1 MTGMIVAPQ
10 VLAAESGA
18 DVLRRGGNA
27 VDAAVTAAFVQGV
40 VDPQM
45 GGIGGGGV
53 MLVHCADTGADVVLE
68 FLPRAGSRVREDQ
81 WESAFVREAAHSFGY
96 VLEGALNDVGYGS
109 IGVPG
114 TVAGLHE
121 ALARFGS
128 IAWAEA
134 IAPAVAVARD
144 GFPVSVYM
152 HQDWGFDTGPD
163 VVAHRERLRA
173 TTEALRVYTRGG
185 ELYGPGEILVQPDL
199 ARTLSS
205 LAAGGAEVFYRG
217 EVAAAMAADLE
228 ANGASLTAGDLAGYQ
243 VRTSEP
249 LRGSYRGR
257 TVLSPGPPAGGAAL
271 IQLLNFLEGE
281 DLGAI
286 GWPSAEGARLRARAM
301 AWVFDE
307 QERHMADPAFVDV
320 AVDDLLDKD
329 RAAEARSRSVGDS
342 SPLAAAMLPDTPT
355 TTNVTVVDAHGNAVS
370 LTHTLGTSSGVVTP
384 GLGFGYNNYLNSF
397 DPRPG
402 SIHSLAPGKT
412 RVTMMAPTLVLED
425 ERPAV
430 LIGALGGNKILTGVG
445 QTLVNLLD
453 HGHGVVEAVSAPR
466 LHVDRG
472 DIHAEGRIPS
482 TVVDALRRGGFRVS
496 RHVHNYDIYFAMVQ
510 ALRIGEDGALRGA
523 SDPRGDG
530 GTAIAV

>member
-1 MTGMIVAPQ
+1 MTAMIVAPQ
-10 VLAAESGA
+10 VLAAQRGA
-18 DVLRRGGNA
+18 DVLRGGGNA
-27 VDAAVTAAFVQGV
+27 VDAAVAAAFVQGV

-53 MLVHCADTGADVVLE
+53 MLVHRADTGADVVLE
-68 FLPRAGSRVREDQ
+68 FLPRAGSGVREDQ
-81 WESAFVREAAHSFGY
+81 WESAFVREAAHSYGY
-96 VLEGALNDVGYGS
+96 VLEGALNDIGYGS

-121 ALARFGS
+121 ALARFGT

-152 HQDWGFDTGPD
+152 RQDWEFDTGPD
-163 VVAHRERLRA
+163 VVAHRERLEA
-173 TTEALRVYTRGG
+173 TAEARRVYTKDG
-185 ELYGPGEILVQPDL
+185 ELYTPGEILVQPDL
-199 ARTLSS
+199 ARTLGS
-205 LAAGGAEVFYRG
+205 LAAGGVEAFYRG
-217 EVAAAMAADLE
+217 EVAETMARDLE
-228 ANGASLTAGDLAGYQ
+228 ANGASVTAQDLAGYR
-243 VRTSEP
+243 VRIAEP

-257 TVLSPGPPAGGAAL
+257 TVLSPGPPTGGAAL

-281 DLGAI
+281 DLGALR
-286 GWPSAEGARLRARAM
+286 WPSAREARLRARAM
-301 AWVFDE
+301 AWVFAE
-307 QERHMADPAFVDV
+307 QERHVADPAFVDV
-320 AVDDLLDKD
+320 PIDELLAKD
-329 RAAEARSRSVGDS
+329 RAAQARSRPTGG
-342 SPLAAAMLPDTPT
+342 SPVLAGATLPDTPT
-355 TTNVTVVDAHGNAVS
+355 TTHVSVVDGHGNAVS

-412 RVTMMAPTLVLED
+412 RVTMMAPTLVLE
-425 ERPAV
+425 EGRPSV
-430 LIGALGGNKILTGVG
+430 VIGALGGNKILTSVG

-453 HGHGVVEAVSAPR
+453 HGHEPVEAVSAPR

-472 DIHAEGRIPS
+472 DIHAEGRIPA
-482 TVVDALRRGGFRVS
+482 TVLDALERDGHRVN
-496 RHVHNYDIYFAMVQ
+496 RHIHNYDLYFAMVQ
-510 ALRIGEDGALRGA
+510 ALCIGGDGSLRGA

-530 GTAIAV
+530 GTALTA

>member
-1 MTGMIVAPQ
+1 MIVAPQ
-10 VLAAESGA
+10 VLAAQSGA

-53 MLVHCADTGADVVLE
+53 MLVHCADTGADLVLE

-81 WESAFVREAAHSFGY
+81 WARAFVREAAHSFGY
-96 VLEGALNDVGYGS
+96 VLEGALNDIGYGS

-121 ALARFGS
+121 ALARFGT
-128 IAWAEA
+128 ITWAEA
-134 IAPAVAVARD
+134 IAPAIAVACD

-152 HQDWGFDTGPD
+152 QQDWAFDTGPD

-173 TTEALRVYTRGG
+173 TAEARRVYTRDG
-185 ELYGPGEILVQPDL
+185 ELYAPGEILVQPDL

-205 LAAGGAEVFYRG
+205 LAAGGAEEFYRG
-217 EVAAAMAADLE
+217 EVAEAMAADLE
-228 ANGASLTAGDLAGYQ
+228 ANGASLTAGDLAGYR
-243 VRTSEP
+243 VAVTEP

-257 TVLSPGPPAGGAAL
+257 TVVSPGPPAGGTAL
-271 IQLLNFLEGE
+271 IQLLNFLEGQ
-281 DLGAI
+281 DLGVM
-286 GWPSAEGARLRARAM
+286 GWPSEQEARLRARAM
-301 AWVFDE
+301 AWVFAE

-320 AVDDLLDKD
+320 PLEELLAKD
-329 RAAEARSRSVGDS
+329 RAAEARSRSAASGA
-342 SPLAAAMLPDTPT
+342 PALAGAMLPDTPT
-355 TTNVTVVDAHGNAVS
+355 TTNVSVVDEQGNAVS

-425 ERPAV
+425 GRPSV
-430 LIGALGGNKILTGVG
+430 VIGALGGNKILTGVG

-472 DIHAEGRIPS
+472 DVHAEGRIPS
-482 TVVDALRRGGFRVS
+482 TVVDALERDGLRVN
-496 RHVHNYDIYFAMVQ
+496 RHIHNYDLYFAMVQ
-510 ALRIGEDGALRGA
+510 ALSIGHDGTLQGA

-530 GTAIAV
+530 GIAVAV

>member
-1 MTGMIVAPQ
+1 MIAAPQ

-81 WESAFVREAAHSFGY
+81 WAGAFVREAAHSFGY
-96 VLEGALNDVGYGS
+96 VLEGALNDIGYGS

-121 ALARFGS
+121 ALARFGT

-134 IAPAVAVARD
+134 IAPAIAVARD

-152 HQDWGFDTGPD
+152 HQDWAFDTGPD

-173 TTEALRVYTRGG
+173 TAEAIRVYTKGG
-185 ELYGPGEILVQPDL
+185 ELYAPGEILVQLDL

-205 LAAGGAEVFYRG
+205 LAAGGSEVFYRG
-217 EVAAAMAADLE
+217 EVAEAMAADLQ
-228 ANGASLTAGDLAGYQ
+228 ANGASLTAGDLADYR
-243 VRTSEP
+243 VAVTEP

-257 TVLSPGPPAGGAAL
+257 TVVSPGPPAGGAAL

-281 DLGAI
+281 DLGALR
-286 GWPSAEGARLRARAM
+286 WPSAQEARLRARAM
-301 AWVFDE
+301 AWVFAE

-320 AVDDLLDKD
+320 PVDDLLAKD
-329 RAAEARSRSVGDS
+329 RAAEARSRSAGG
-342 SPLAAAMLPDTPT
+342 SPVLAGGMLPDTPT
-355 TTNVTVVDAHGNAVS
+355 TTNVSVVDASGNAVS

-412 RVTMMAPTLVLED
+412 RVTMMAPTLIMAD
-425 ERPAV
+425 GRPSV
-430 LIGALGGNKILTGVG
+430 VIGALGGNKILTSVG

-453 HGHGVVEAVSAPR
+453 HGHGVVEAVCAPR

-472 DIHAEGRIPS
+472 DVHAEGRIPS
-482 TVVDALRRGGFRVS
+482 TVVDALERDGLRVN
-496 RHVHNYDIYFAMVQ
+496 RHVHNYDLYFAMVQ
-510 ALRIGEDGALRGA
+510 ALRIGHDGTLHGA

-530 GTAIAV
+530 GTALHV

>member
-53 MLVHCADTGADVVLE
+53 MLVHPAGTGSDVVLE

-81 WESAFVREAAHSFGY
+81 WESAFTREAAHSFGY
-96 VLEGALNDVGYGS
+96 VLEGALNDIGYGS

-114 TVAGLHE
+114 TVLGLHE
-121 ALARFGS
+121 ALARFGT
-128 IAWAEA
+128 IPWAEA

-152 HQDWGFDTGPD
+152 HQDWEFDTGPD

-173 TTEALRVYTRGG
+173 TAEALRVYTKDGK
-185 ELYGPGEILVQPDL
+185 LYAPGEILVQPDL

-205 LAAGGAEVFYRG
+205 IAAGGAEVFYRG
-217 EVAAAMAADLE
+217 EVAEAMAADLE
-228 ANGASLTAGDLAGYQ
+228 ANGASVTAEDLADYG
-243 VRTSEP
+243 VRVTEP

-257 TVLSPGPPAGGAAL
+257 TVVSPGPPAGGVAL

-301 AWVFDE
+301 AWVFAE

-320 AVDDLLDKD
+320 PVDDLLAKD
-329 RAAEARSRSVGDS
+329 RAAEARSRAARGSSV
-342 SPLAAAMLPDTPT
+342 LAGAMLPDTPT
-355 TTNVTVVDAHGNAVS
+355 TTNVSVVDAHGNAVS

-425 ERPAV
+425 ERPSV
-430 LIGALGGNKILTGVG
+430 VIGALGGNKILTGVG
-445 QTLVNLLD
+445 QTLVNLID
-453 HGHGVVEAVSAPR
+453 HGHGLLEAVSAPR

-472 DIHAEGRIPS
+472 DVHAEGRIPS
-482 TVVDALRRGGFRVS
+482 TVVDALRHDGLRVN
-496 RHVHNYDIYFAMVQ
+496 RHVHNYDLYFAMVQ
-510 ALRIGEDGALRGA
+510 ALRIGEDGGLRGA

-530 GTAIAV
+530 GVALHA